1 MHIEVVWNS
10 FHEQLK
16 AFVLRRA
23 RSHFDAD
30 DILQTVYVKM
40 HSSLQNL
47 RDEKKLRAWIFQI
60 TRNTLID
67 YYRKEK
73 QLLEL
78 PEEIPFDQEID
89 QNLNHE
95 ISQCINGFINQLP
108 EKYRQAI
115 QLTQFSGYSQ
125 KQLSEQLGISFSGAK
140 SRVQRGRQKLKEMI
154 TDCCRLEMD
163 RFGNVLDYQPQK
175 NGFKFQ
181 LSRLLIMTSSLYY
194 ILSRS
199 YLLTPM
205 MHKEC
210 ENRNHISYRFR
221 KWRKER

>member
-154 TDCCRLEMD
+154 TECCRLEMD
-163 RFGNVLDYQPQK
+163 RFGNVLDYQPK
-175 NGFKFQ
+175 KTASS
-181 LSRLLIMTSSLYY
+181 SRCLDCQS
-194 ILSRS
+194 
-199 YLLTPM
+199 
-205 MHKEC
+205 
-210 ENRNHISYRFR
+210 
-221 KWRKER
+221 